1 MTLLDRARP
10 TGPTAGSPHQPGAA
24 STSAYLLGAMSGLRA
39 AGISLAVVT
48 VPLLA
53 VWATAAQVTAGW
65 TQALRVSVAGW
76 LLVHHVAIAYPGGR
90 LALTPLALTLVPVL
104 AVYRS
109 SRRLAAEPL
118 LSQGFSS
125 TTASARPAA
134 QALAGMTAAYAGLA
148 FLLALV
154 TWSTPV
160 HAVLWQA
167 PIGPAVLT
175 AAAGAAGLL
184 RGHPR
189 RMALREHVLGRLPV
203 RLRSTL
209 RPAVWSAG
217 VILGAGLLAVG
228 YALVMNLGRVESLHR
243 ALDPG
248 ALGGAVLVAGQV
260 GYLPDFAAWAV
271 SWFAGPGFAVGSGS
285 VVSAGAVKVG
295 VLPVVPVLGALP
307 TSPAGAAGLVVAAYA
322 VPVAAGALVGWWT
335 VRRADPSD
343 LGVVS
348 RLLDALYASVAA
360 AVLVGLVVALSRGA
374 IGPGRMSDVGANPL
388 LVTPFLALALAVGA
402 APVAAVGSWWRSRP
416 D

>member
-1 MTLLDRARP
+1 MSLLDRARP
-10 TGPTAGSPHQPGAA
+10 SVSTTGPAQDPVRP
-24 STSAYLLGAMSGLRA
+24 STSAYLLGAMGGLRA

-53 VWATAAQVTAGW
+53 VWATASQVTAGW

-76 LLVHHVAIAYPGGR
+76 LLVHHVAVAFPGGQ
-90 LALTPLALTLVPVL
+90 LALTPLALTLVPIF

-109 SRRLAAEPL
+109 ARRLAAEPL

-125 TTASARPAA
+125 STASARPAA
-134 QALAGMTAAYAGLA
+134 QALAGLTAAYAGLA
-148 FLLALV
+148 LLLAVV

-167 PIGPAVLT
+167 PIGPAVL
-175 AAAGAAGLL
+175 AAGSGAAGLL

-189 RMALREHVLGRLPV
+189 RMALREHVLSRLPV

-217 VILGAGLLAVG
+217 VILGAGLVAVG
-228 YALVMNLGRVESLHR
+228 YALVTNLARVESLHR

-248 ALGGAVLVAGQV
+248 ALGGAVLVVGQA

-271 SWFAGPGFAVGSGS
+271 SWLAGPGFAVGSGS
-285 VVSAGAVKVG
+285 VVSAATVKVG

-307 TSPAGAAGLVVAAYA
+307 TAPAGASWLVAAAYA
-322 VPVAAGALVGWWT
+322 VPVAAGCLVGWWT

-343 LGVVS
+343 LGLVS
-348 RLLDALYASVAA
+348 RLLDALLASVGA

-374 IGPGRMSDVGANPL
+374 IGPGRMADVGANPL

-402 APVAAVGSWWRSRP
+402 TPVAALGSWWRSR
-416 D
+416 